1 VESTVTLLS
10 DVGLFTIY
18 FGSDHRHTAK
28 CRRLIDDE
36 LRRIADG
43 GITERAL
50 NAAKKQYIGQLIVSS
65 ESSENRALSLG
76 KEVLNFGTTLNV
88 EAVAN
93 RIRAVS
99 ADDIRAVGQMLCSN
113 LSTLTFR

>member
-1 VESTVTLLS
+1 M
-10 DVGLFTIY
+10 FTIY

-99 ADDIRAVGQMLCSN
+99 ADDIRAVGQMLCRN